1 MFPDWPELSIWL
13 DIWHLIRR
21 LSVATQQMPMHCMP
35 LLCLGWTIAY
45 TNGIS
50 KIAAKKYKL
59 EAMHVEN
66 QTDDVFCHIKSSEL
80 AMRCRRT
87 TRGVEETTRLI
98 SQLIQSLDGD
108 NGRAQRVPVI
118 NSERMAEIW
127 KQQQKHVQ
135 CIQDPPNVQLYTQ
148 TGVSKKGGGPLPV
161 YCISLCEG
169 IYIFGMFPSA
179 LG

>member
-1 MFPDWPELSIWL
+1 
-13 DIWHLIRR
+13 
-21 LSVATQQMPMHCMP
+21 
-35 LLCLGWTIAY
+35 
-45 TNGIS
+45 
-50 KIAAKKYKL
+50 
-59 EAMHVEN
+59 
-66 QTDDVFCHIKSSEL
+66 
-80 AMRCRRT
+80 MRCRRT

-161 YCISLCEG
+161 YLIVRGDLHLWNVSICTWLGSSQVI
-169 IYIFGMFPSA
+169 IFQCYHHIDLFKSNITS
-179 LG
+179 